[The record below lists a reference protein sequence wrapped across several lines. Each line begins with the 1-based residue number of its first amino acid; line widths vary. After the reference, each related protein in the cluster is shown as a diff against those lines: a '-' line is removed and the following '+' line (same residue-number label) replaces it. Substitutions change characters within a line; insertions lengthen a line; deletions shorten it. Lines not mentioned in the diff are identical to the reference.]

1 MTTGS
6 DGRLRRRPPRPAARW
21 LCLALIGGVA
31 AAGSGCQSLP
41 IAGEPPEQARK
52 QPVQAREQPAE
63 TPPEPVV
70 HQADNRQLAALLD
83 YYRGVQMAPRSVLQ
97 ERSEYLAAQVT
108 AGECDPWRLK
118 YAMVTK
124 ALTPPEDIAR
134 ARELLAACLDTGRR
148 NNRAV
153 GKLALLLAELW
164 ESQAV
169 SVRYQNQLQQTRQQ
183 LDREQAQSAKLREQL
198 DGLKAIEQSIQQRD
212 REKGASGGQ

>member
-1 MTTGS
+1 M
-6 DGRLRRRPPRPAARW
+6 RW
-21 LCLALIGGVA
+21 LCLALTGA
-31 AAGSGCQSLP
+31 ALTLASGCQNLP
-41 IAGEPPEQARK
+41 LVGELPEQTQE
-52 QPVQAREQPAE
+52 QPVSSPPPDTEAPAQ
-63 TPPEPVV
+63 T
-70 HQADNRQLAALLD
+70 DGRQLAGLLD
-83 YYRGVQMAPRSVLQ
+83 YYRGVQMAPRGVLR
-97 ERSEYLAAQVT
+97 ERSKYLAAQVT

-134 ARELLAACLDTGRR
+134 ARELLAVCVESNLR

-164 ESQAV
+164 ETQAV

-198 DGLKAIEQSIQQRD
+198 EGLKAIEQSIQQRD
-212 REKGASGGQ
+212 REKGASGSQ